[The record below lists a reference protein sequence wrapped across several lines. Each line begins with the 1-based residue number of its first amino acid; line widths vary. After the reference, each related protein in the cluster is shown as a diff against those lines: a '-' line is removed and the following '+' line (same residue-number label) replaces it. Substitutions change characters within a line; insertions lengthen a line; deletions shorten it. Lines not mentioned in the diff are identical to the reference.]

1 MPPSIIGSAE
11 KEAVYIGLCTMIVTL
26 ISLSPGGAVPD
37 HKLMHLLKQLNADEN
52 TPLDKTS
59 TILSTMIKQGYI
71 VRTVEKN
78 ADEETTDWRV
88 GPRGKV
94 EISNKGIQGFVQEIY
109 GDDAPEDLEARLQ
122 RSLKMEVKKVKKSNG
137 AAEVEPEV
145 ESEEEQERNGDPGPS
160 TLSRRSSGRRR

>member
-1 MPPSIIGSAE
+1 
-11 KEAVYIGLCTMIVTL
+11 
-26 ISLSPGGAVPD
+26 
-37 HKLMHLLKQLNADEN
+37 MHLLKQLNADEN

-71 VRTVEKN
+71 VRTVEKSG
-78 ADEETTDWRV
+78 DEETIDWRV

-109 GDDAPEDLEARLQ
+109 GDDAPDDLEARLQ

-137 AAEVEPEV
+137 AAEVEAEE
-145 ESEEEQERNGDPGPS
+145 ESEEEQERNGGPGPS
-160 TLSRRSSGRRR
+160 TVSRRSSGRRR

>member
-1 MPPSIIGSAE
+1 
-11 KEAVYIGLCTMIVTL
+11 MIVTL
-26 ISLSPGGAVPD
+26 ISLSPGGSVPD

-59 TILSTMIKQGYI
+59 AILSTMIKQGYI
-71 VRTVEKN
+71 VRTVDKSGG
-78 ADEETTDWRV
+78 DEDTTDWRV

-122 RSLKMEVKKVKKSNG
+122 RSLRMELKKKSNG
-137 AAEVEPEV
+137 QAEAEVEE
-145 ESEEEQERNGDPGPS
+145 ESEEEQDRNGDPGPS
-160 TLSRRSSGRRR
+160 TLSRRSSGRRSSGRRR

>member
-1 MPPSIIGSAE
+1 
-11 KEAVYIGLCTMIVTL
+11 MIVTL

-59 TILSTMIKQGYI
+59 TVLSTMIKQGYI
-71 VRTVEKN
+71 VRTVEKT

-94 EISNKGIQGFVQEIY
+94 EISNKGIQSFVQEIY

-122 RSLKMEVKKVKKSNG
+122 RSLRMEVKKVKSKG
-137 AAEVEPEV
+137 AAEVEAEA
-145 ESEEEQERNGDPGPS
+145 ESEEEQERNGDSGPS